1 MRRSRRGVSGTV
13 RATCDLEALEGLIE
27 ELREASDGG
36 AAIIVEGIKDRRSL
50 RELGIDGTI
59 ITAAGRPA
67 LEVAEDAA
75 QNFGEIIVLT
85 DWDRAGEEEARRMEK
100 HLLCT
105 RAHADLRIRDRLKKM
120 VRREIKDVESLSRYV
135 QRMRAEAC
143 PSGWL

>member
-1 MRRSRRGVSGTV
+1 VRHSRRKVPGTA
-13 RATCDLEALEGLIE
+13 RATCDLEALERLIE

-50 RELGIDGTI
+50 RELGIEGTI
-59 ITAAGRPA
+59 MTAAMRPA

-75 QNFGEIIVLT
+75 QNFDEIIVLT
-85 DWDRAGEEEARRMEK
+85 DWDRAGEEAARRMEK

-105 RAHADLRIRDRLKKM
+105 RAHADLQTRDRLKKM
-120 VRREIKDVESLSRYV
+120 VRREIKDVEGLSRYV

>member
-1 MRRSRRGVSGTV
+1 MRRRREVPGTV
-13 RATCDLEALEGLIE
+13 RATCDLEGLIE

-50 RELGIDGTI
+50 QELGIEGTI
-59 ITAAGRPA
+59 MTAAGRPA

-75 QNFGEIIVLT
+75 QNFGEIIILT
-85 DWDRAGEEEARRMEK
+85 DWDRAGEEEARLMEK

-105 RAHADLRIRDRLKKM
+105 RAHADLWIRDRLKRM